1 MIFLG
6 SMLMITIETIYFDPV
21 LPDQSCVNVIS
32 GYMLWKKGPVK
43 FIALR
48 HSSLCSQ
55 QLTED
60 MVPCLNWGEGYSPT
74 RFQGLSLE
82 ASSLPFTLIK
92 LHCTRLS
99 VT

>member
-48 HSSLCSQ
+48 HSSLCS
-55 QLTED
+55 
-60 MVPCLNWGEGYSPT
+60 
-74 RFQGLSLE
+74 
-82 ASSLPFTLIK
+82 
-92 LHCTRLS
+92 
-99 VT
+99 

>member
-21 LPDQSCVNVIS
+21 LPDQSCVSVIS
-32 GYMLWKKGPVK
+32 GYMFWEKGLVK

-48 HSSLCSQ
+48 YSFLCSQ
-55 QLTED
+55 QLTEY
-60 MVPCLNWGEGYSPT
+60 MVPCLNWGG
-74 RFQGLSLE
+74 GVLSYLLLE